1 MYPNINRFTINPLL
15 TKIKS
20 ALMVFHSKFAGKQVI
35 TDADKV
41 STLERAK
48 AFRTCN
54 PSFVLVM
61 GASYVEHHF
70 LLVSCKKTLGRLSSF
85 IGFHNFHSFHF
96 LSIKPNGS

>member
-1 MYPNINRFTINPLL
+1 MIMKYI
-15 TKIKS
+15 S
-20 ALMVFHSKFAGKQVI
+20 ALVVFYSKFAGKQVI

-48 AFRTCN
+48 SLRTCN

-85 IGFHNFHSFHF
+85 IGFHNFHSFLF